1 MPNRN
6 TTRRS
11 RRPNRR
17 SRRNVQ
23 NTNTL
28 LYPLKVQSTINTSS
42 STSFTYKP
50 YSTLNLM
57 NNEFSALNSRTCQL
71 RSVRVYFNPIY
82 TATVITQPIE
92 VQLFWDVYV
101 SGNKIAMTKSIP
113 LSQTN
118 KTTLSFRLPFNY
130 EEYRAFTDPNP
141 LLTVAFFNPYSA
153 SALSVPISFNVE
165 LNFAI
170 SRDVPNTI

>member
-6 TTRRS
+6 TNRRS

-17 SRRNVQ
+17 PRRNVQ
-23 NTNTL
+23 NTNL
-28 LYPLKVQSTINTSS
+28 VRYPLKVQTTILTSPS
-42 STSFTYKP
+42 LSFTYKQ
-50 YSTLNLM
+50 YSTLNLTA
-57 NNEFSALNSRTCQL
+57 NEFAAANSRTCQL

-82 TATVITQPIE
+82 NATVNTQPIE
-92 VQLFWDVYV
+92 VQLFWDVYIT
-101 SGNKIAMTKSIP
+101 GNKVAMTKSIP

-118 KTTLSFRLPFNY
+118 KTTLGFRLPFNY
-130 EEYRAFTDPNP
+130 EEYRLFNDPAP
-141 LLTVAFFNPYSA
+141 LLTVAFFNPFSGT
-153 SALSVPISFNVE
+153 ALSVPISFNVE

>member
-23 NTNTL
+23 NTNSVR
-28 LYPLKVQSTINTSS
+28 YPLKIQSFINTLPAMS
-42 STSFTYKP
+42 STSRIL
-50 YSTLNLM
+50 STSVLTA
-57 NNEFSALNSRTCQL
+57 NEFSPLNARTCQL
-71 RSVRVYFNPIY
+71 RSVRIYFNPIY
-82 TATVITQPIE
+82 NAAIAAQPIE
-92 VQLFWDVYV
+92 AQLFWDNQL
-101 SGNKIAMTKSIP
+101 GNRIAMTNSIP
-113 LSQTN
+113 LSQSN
-118 KTTLSFRLPFNY
+118 KTILSYRLPFNY
-130 EEYRAFTDPNP
+130 DEYRLFNDTNP
-141 LLTVAFFNPYSA
+141 LLTVVLFNPFSA
-153 SALSVPISFNVE
+153 SALTVPISFNVE